1 MTKPA
6 LNPEPAAAPCVDAG
20 DDVAKP
26 GLKKLALELRR
37 QARALTTLSARECRA
52 LLQAAALLER
62 VDRGRRPPPLSI
74 PGAPLSLEQAKA
86 IVAMRGNF
94 LTLQTVADQV
104 ALIGLMRQD
113 LLRRSTHR
121 IASIAEM
128 QDSFDASLDQLATVL
143 ASQAGQDSIHD
154 VVQRAWQRFQ
164 QVKDRLQIT
173 HRPLID
179 ALTVAAAAAAAAS
192 AAAAP
197 ATDARGLD

>member
-6 LNPEPAAAPCVDAG
+6 LKPTPAAAPGVDAG

-26 GLKKLALELRR
+26 GLKRLALELRR

-52 LLQAAALLER
+52 LLQAAAVLER

-104 ALIGLMRQD
+104 ALIGLMRPD
-113 LLRRSTHR
+113 LLRRPTHR
-121 IASIAEM
+121 IASLAEL
-128 QDSFDASLDQLATVL
+128 QDSFGASLDQLATVL
-143 ASQAGQDSIHD
+143 ASQAGEDSIHA
-154 VVQRAWQRFQ
+154 VVQQAWQRFQ
-164 QVKDRLQIT
+164 QVRDRLETT

-179 ALTVAAAAAAAAS
+179 TLTAAAAAAAP
-192 AAAAP
+192 AA
-197 ATDARGLD
+197 DARGLD

>member
-6 LNPEPAAAPCVDAG
+6 LKPTPAAAPGVDAG

-26 GLKKLALELRR
+26 GLKRLALELRR

-52 LLQAAALLER
+52 LLQAAAVLER

-74 PGAPLSLEQAKA
+74 PGAPLSLEQAKT

-104 ALIGLMRQD
+104 ALIGLMRPD
-113 LLRRSTHR
+113 LLRRPTHR
-121 IASIAEM
+121 IASLAEL
-128 QDSFDASLDQLATVL
+128 QDSFGASLDQLATVL
-143 ASQAGQDSIHD
+143 ASQAGEDSIHA
-154 VVQRAWQRFQ
+154 VVQQAWQRFQ
-164 QVKDRLQIT
+164 QVRDRLETT

-179 ALTVAAAAAAAAS
+179 TLTAAAAAAAP
-192 AAAAP
+192 AA
-197 ATDARGLD
+197 DARGLD